1 MSRTSAILK
10 VFPCLGLLALPPI
23 QAAERWFLMSRHGDC
38 AEVGTLKRKVPDLGE
53 INDPHAFAKFMRQ
66 KGYDV
71 TSTPAA
77 VPKGKGQEV
86 KVPGVDLYLMF
97 VTSEMCSSSGAR

>member
-1 MSRTSAILK
+1 MSRTSATLTILAS
-10 VFPCLGLLALPPI
+10 LGLITPPSA
-23 QAAERWFLMSRHGDC
+23 QAAEQWFLMSRHGDC

-53 INDPHAFAKFMRQ
+53 INDPHAFTKFMRR

-86 KVPGVDLYLMF
+86 KVPEKDLYLIF
-97 VTSEMCSSSGAR
+97 VTSEMCGSSGAR

>member
-1 MSRTSAILK
+1 
-10 VFPCLGLLALPPI
+10 
-23 QAAERWFLMSRHGDC
+23 MSRHGDC

-66 KGYDV
+66 KEYDV

-77 VPKGKGQEV
+77 VPKGMGQEV
-86 KVPGVDLYLMF
+86 KVSGMDLYLIF
-97 VTSEMCSSSGAR
+97 VTSEKCRGSGAR